1 MHAAIALG
9 VVAFFLCLLS
19 TPICRN
25 IFLRFGIVD
34 RPDGVRKLHSR
45 EIPRVGGIAIA
56 VSYAL
61 ALGLLLLFAPRGIHI
76 FIRHK
81 VLLLSLLV
89 PAGVVFT
96 TGLIDDLRGLRPR
109 TKLAGQAA
117 AAVLAVALGA
127 HITLINGH
135 TASPWLTIP
144 LSIFWLLACS
154 NALNLID
161 GLDGLATG
169 VALFATLTT
178 LLAAVLQGNT
188 GLAMATIPL
197 AGCLLAFL
205 RYNFNPASVFLGDC
219 GSLTIGFLLGCFALI
234 WSQKSATFLG
244 IAAPMMALALPLID
258 VSLSISRRYLSGRPI
273 FQADRG
279 HIHHRLLALG
289 FTPRGVALIL
299 YGVCGVAAFLSL
311 LQSVISDR
319 FQGLIVIVFCGLA
332 VFGINRLK
340 YTEFSVVR
348 ELLSRRTVLRT
359 LQERLY
365 MEALQQAIHEADT
378 ADACWRVVSAT
389 CSDLKFAS
397 VQMEL
402 EGHVFADVFH
412 SPQETPTWMMTLAL
426 GTKGTLYLTRVGL
439 DPTPSVMM
447 KALQELQDRFSAKQ
461 LMPSARIDTLA
472 GEVVEEVSVSKGE
485 PVHP

>member
-9 VVAFFLCLLS
+9 VVAFCLCLLA

-25 IFLRFGIVD
+25 IFLRRGIVD
-34 RPDGVRKLHSR
+34 RRDGVRKLHSR
-45 EIPRVGGIAIA
+45 EVPRVGGIAIA
-56 VSYAL
+56 ASYAL
-61 ALGLLLLFAPRGIHI
+61 ALGLLLLFAPRGVHI

-81 VLLLSLLV
+81 LLLLSLLP
-89 PAGVVFT
+89 PAGIVFV
-96 TGLIDDLRGLRPR
+96 TGLMDDLRGLRPR
-109 TKLAGQAA
+109 TKLAGQAV
-117 AAVLAVALGA
+117 AAVLAVAFGA
-127 HITLINGH
+127 HITLIDGRA
-135 TASPWLTIP
+135 ASPWITIP

-154 NALNLID
+154 NAFNLID

-244 IAAPMMALALPLID
+244 MAAPMMALALPLID
-258 VSLSISRRYLSGRPI
+258 VSLSISRRYLSNRPI

-299 YGVCGVAAFLSL
+299 YAVCGAAACLSL
-311 LQSVISDR
+311 LQSVLSDR
-319 FQGLIVIVFCGLA
+319 FQGLIVTIFCGLA
-332 VFGINRLK
+332 VFGVKRLK

-348 ELLSRRTVLRT
+348 ELLSRRMVLRT

-389 CSDLKFAS
+389 CSDLNFAS

-402 EGHVFADVFH
+402 DGQVFADVFH
-412 SPQETPTWMMTLAL
+412 STDAAPTWMLTLAL
-426 GTKGTLYLTRVGL
+426 GSKGTLSLTRVGL

-447 KALQELQDRFSAKQ
+447 RALQELQDRFSVKQ
-461 LMPSARIDTLA
+461 LTSSAPADT
-472 GEVVEEVSVSKGE
+472 VIEEVSVGKGE
-485 PVHP
+485 PVPQ